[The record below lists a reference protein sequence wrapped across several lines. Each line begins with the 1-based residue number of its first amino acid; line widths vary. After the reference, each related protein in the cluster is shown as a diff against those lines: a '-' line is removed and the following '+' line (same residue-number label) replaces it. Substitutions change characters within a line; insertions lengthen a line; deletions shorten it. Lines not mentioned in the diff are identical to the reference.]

1 MDPTKIREK
10 LTAAEIL
17 TRGDSTTVDKATSL
31 ITLLKGLDRRVD
43 KKLTTLSKSLS
54 NLKNLTE
61 GNVIELS
68 ADNLPEETEK
78 EKKRKKAIIFFIK
91 SIKELKSE
99 IERVKNELDAKS
111 RGEQTTTETA
121 SKITARVK
129 GPFGLL
135 TIAAIIAVGGFVFVK
150 GKTTQN
156 QPPPQSTQTI
166 VTTPTPAP
174 ISSITPTPQASPS
187 TKAKIQVIS
196 YNGKQIPLDQ
206 LEIKTGSEC
215 TSSPQVAPHY
225 HAKGGQFVQA
235 TDGTI
240 IQDPGGCGFG
250 KVTEVEVKEIETP
263 KSTENQ
269 QTPSYTNPSLF

>member
-17 TRGDSTTVDKATSL
+17 TKGDSTTVDKATSL

-43 KKLTTLSKSLS
+43 KKLKTLSKSLS
-54 NLKNLTE
+54 TIKNIQE
-61 GNVIELS
+61 GNVIEFA
-68 ADNLPEETEK
+68 ADKLPEETEK

-99 IERVKNELDAKS
+99 LERVKRQLDQQT
-111 RGEQTTTETA
+111 RGEQTSTETA
-121 SKITARVK
+121 AQIAARVK

-166 VTTPTPAP
+166 VTTPTPTP
-174 ISSITPTPQASPS
+174 IPTTTPSPQASPS
-187 TKAKIQVIS
+187 AKTKIQVIS
-196 YNGKQIPLDQ
+196 YQGKEIPLDQ
-206 LEIKTGSEC
+206 LEIKTGPEC
-215 TSSPQVAPHY
+215 TSSPQEAPHY

-250 KVTEVEVKEIETP
+250 KVDEVEVKEIETP
-263 KSTENQ
+263 RSTENQ